1 MLEIKRT
8 NLTKENYHKPKE
20 LSQTHRIITNH
31 IHSTTKHNFSNN
43 KVGTQTKKS
52 PYLQYYQT
60 MYWRGLVYATGQGKN
75 KQTNTEQLKKRKQKC
90 HNQTSK

>member
-8 NLTKENYHKPKE
+8 NLTRENYHKPKE

-31 IHSTTKHNFSNN
+31 THSTTKHNFSNN

-60 MYWRGLVYATGQGKN
+60 MYWRGLVYATGQEK
-75 KQTNTEQLKKRKQKC
+75 KKKHRTTEKEKKKM
-90 HNQTSK
+90 S